1 MNARPVKLLPLALA
15 LAVAPMFAH
24 GEDLF
29 DAYQAALANDPT
41 LAQQVA
47 QSNSTSEGVPLA
59 RAELLPQLSAGLT
72 FQQSNNNGNSDVI
85 TDASGQPQSNP
96 DWGHARSRDLSVNLS
111 QTVLDFSKYARL
123 SAAHAQADS
132 ADAQYRAA
140 LQDLIVRVA
149 SAYFDVLTAKDQVI
163 NSEAYEKQ
171 LARQLDQAQALFD
184 NGLSP
189 ITDVQD
195 AKAQHDAATAQ
206 LISARNTLDDAR
218 EALSEI
224 TGQPT
229 QSLKVLSENL
239 PMSPPSPN
247 ALSTWVDQARNGNPN
262 ILAQQYNVDAADHTV
277 TAARDARLP
286 TVNAHVSYGKGASW
300 YQDGP
305 YRSQPSGTTIGLTL
319 DVPIFSG
326 GSIRANVK
334 RSIYDRDAAKAGLT
348 KAERQIVRD
357 TRNHFRSVIAGISEV
372 EASHQA
378 VISSTS
384 ALDATQ
390 AGFQVGTRTIVDVL
404 LAQQNLTNAR
414 QQYSQSRHQ
423 FILNKLL
430 LEQDAGGLDVD
441 DLKAINALLVDA
453 GSAEAPSLPKPSN
466 PDDAT
471 PPAGTPPASGS

>member
-1 MNARPVKLLPLALA
+1 MNVRPVKLLPLALA

-29 DAYQAALANDPT
+29 DAYQQALTNDPV

-47 QSNSTSEGVPLA
+47 QRNADNQNVPLA
-59 RAELLPQLSAGLT
+59 RAQLLPQLSAGLT
-72 FQQSNNNGNSDVI
+72 LQQNKSGSGTY
-85 TDASGQPQSNP
+85 TDASGQIQSAP
-96 DWGHARSRDLSVNLS
+96 DMGYVRSRNMNVQLS
-111 QTVLDFSKYARL
+111 QTILDFGKFADL
-123 SAAHAQADS
+123 KTAHSLADS
-132 ADAQYRAA
+132 ADAEYQAA
-140 LQDLIVRVA
+140 LQDLIVRVTT
-149 SAYFDVLTAKDQVI
+149 AYFNVLTAKDQVI

-184 NGLSP
+184 NGLSA

-206 LISARNTLDDAR
+206 LISARNNLDDAR
-218 EALSEI
+218 EALAQI
-224 TGQPT
+224 TGQPA
-229 QSLKVLSENL
+229 QNLDVLAEEL
-239 PMSPPSPN
+239 PMSPPQPN
-247 ALSTWVDQARNGNPN
+247 VLSTWVDQAKNGNPN
-262 ILAQQYNVDAADHTV
+262 ILAQQYNVEAADHRV
-277 TAARDARLP
+277 TSARAARLP
-286 TVNAHVSYGKGASW
+286 TVTANVSYGKSATW

-305 YRSQPSGTTIGLTL
+305 YQRRPNDTAIGLTL
-319 DVPIFSG
+319 NVPIFAG

-334 RSIYDRDAAKAGLT
+334 QSIYNRDAARAGLT
-348 KAERQIVRD
+348 QQERQVVRD

-372 EASHQA
+372 EASRQA

-404 LAQQNLTNAR
+404 LAQQTLTNAR

-430 LEQDAGGLDVD
+430 LEQDAGSLDVD
-441 DLKAINALLVDA
+441 DLKAINALLVSPESTA
-453 GSAEAPSLPKPSN
+453 APSGPTAPGH
-466 PDDAT
+466 DTAEDAA
-471 PPAGTPPASGS
+471 PQDASGQ

>member
-1 MNARPVKLLPLALA
+1 MNVRPVKLLPLALA

-24 GEDLF
+24 GEDLLG
-29 DAYQAALANDPT
+29 AYQQALANDPT

-59 RAELLPQLSAGLT
+59 RAQLLPQLSAGLT
-72 FQQSNNNGNSDVI
+72 LQQSNGDSNVF
-85 TDASGQPQSNP
+85 TDASGQPQSNS
-96 DWGHARSRDLSVNLS
+96 DWGHTRSRDLSVNLT
-111 QTVLDFSKYARL
+111 QTVLDFSKYANL

-132 ADAQYRAA
+132 AEAQYQAA
-140 LQDLIVRVA
+140 LQDLIVRV
-149 SAYFDVLTAKDQVI
+149 STAYFNVLTARDQVT

-184 NGLSP
+184 NGLSA

-206 LISARNTLDDAR
+206 LISARNQLDDDR
-218 EALSEI
+218 EALAEI

-229 QSLKVLSENL
+229 QGLDILAEQL
-239 PMSPPSPN
+239 PMAPPTPN
-247 ALSTWVDQARNGNPN
+247 VLSTWVDQAKNGNPN
-262 ILAQQYNVDAADHTV
+262 LLAQQYNVDAADHSI

-286 TVNAHVSYGKGASW
+286 TVNARVSYGKGASW

-305 YRSQPSGTTIGLTL
+305 YRNRPSGTTIGLTL

-326 GSIRANVK
+326 GTIRANVN

-348 KAERQIVRD
+348 QTKRRIVRD
-357 TRNHFRSVIAGISEV
+357 TRNHFRSVNAGISEV
-372 EASHQA
+372 EASRQA
-378 VISSTS
+378 VISSAS

-441 DLKAINALLVDA
+441 DLKAVNALLVNADTVDPTA
-453 GSAEAPSLPKPSN
+453 IPTM
-466 PDDAT
+466 PDDAKT
-471 PPAGTPPASGS
+471 PSGGPAG